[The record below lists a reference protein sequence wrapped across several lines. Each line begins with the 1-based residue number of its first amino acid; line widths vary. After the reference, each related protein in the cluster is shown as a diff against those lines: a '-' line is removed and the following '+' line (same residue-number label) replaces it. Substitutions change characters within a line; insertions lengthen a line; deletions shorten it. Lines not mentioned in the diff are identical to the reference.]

1 VTALLLRRL
10 LALPLVFVA
19 GAVLVFLLPRL
30 SGQDTALA
38 VLRSRT
44 GEADPDPAVLAALS
58 DRYGLDGGWW
68 DQFTAWSGALLAGD
82 LGISYSSRTP
92 VAGLLWPA
100 LGVSLLLTVGALVV
114 AALVGIPAGVRAA
127 RRPGG
132 RADRLLTAGSVLG
145 VAVPEFVL
153 GTVLVLL
160 FAVVVPVLPATGW
173 GSPAQAVLPVLTL
186 AAFPAALFAQLVRAE
201 TVDVLGRAH
210 VTVAR
215 AKGLPDHVVLWRHG
229 GRLALTSVA
238 SMSGLFLGGLLGGS
252 VVVEVLFS
260 VPGVGRLLYDA
271 VLGQDLPVTQAG
283 LLAITVLAAVAGIL
297 AELVALALDPVARS
311 AARSSARSSAR

>member
-1 VTALLLRRL
+1 MSTLLLRRL

-19 GAVLVFLLPRL
+19 ASVLVFLLPRV

-38 VLRSRT
+38 ILRSRT
-44 GEADPDPAVLAALS
+44 GEADPDPAVLAAL
-58 DRYGLDGGWW
+58 RAQYGLDGSWW
-68 DQFTAWSGALLAGD
+68 DQFTGWFGALLAGD
-82 LGISYSSRTP
+82 LGISYTSRTP

-100 LGVSLLLTVGALVV
+100 LGVSLLLAVGALVV
-114 AALVGIPAGVRAA
+114 AGLVGVPAGVRAA

-132 RADRLLTAGSVLG
+132 RFDRVLTAGSVLG

-153 GTVLVLL
+153 GTLLVLV
-160 FAVVVPVLPATGW
+160 FAVVLPLLPATGW

-186 AAFPAALFAQLVRAE
+186 AAFPAALAAQLVRAE
-201 TVDVLGRAH
+201 TVDALGRPH
-210 VTVAR
+210 VAVAR
-215 AKGLPDHVVLWRHG
+215 SKGLPDRVVLWRHG
-229 GRLALTSVA
+229 GRLALTSVT

-271 VLGQDLPVTQAG
+271 VLGQDLPVVQAG
-283 LLAITVLAAVAGIL
+283 LLAVIMLAALAGVLAEVL
-297 AELVALALDPVARS
+297 ALALDPVARS
-311 AARSSARSSAR
+311 AVR

>member
-1 VTALLLRRL
+1 MTTLLLRRL

-30 SGQDTALA
+30 SGQDTALGI
-38 VLRSRT
+38 LRSRT
-44 GEADPDPAVLAALS
+44 GEADPDPAVLAAL
-58 DRYGLDGGWW
+58 REEYALDGGWW
-68 DQFTAWSGALLAGD
+68 DQFTAWFGALLGGD
-82 LGISYSSRTP
+82 LGISYASRTP
-92 VAGLLWPA
+92 VSGLLWPA
-100 LGVSLLLTVGALVV
+100 LGVSLVLTVAALVV
-114 AALVGIPAGVRAA
+114 AGLVGVPAGVRAA

-132 RADRLLTAGSVLG
+132 RFDRMLTSGSVLG

-153 GTVLVLL
+153 GTVLVLV
-160 FAVVVPVLPATGW
+160 FAVVIPLLPATGW

-186 AAFPAALFAQLVRAE
+186 AAFPAALSAQLVRAE
-201 TVDVLGRAH
+201 TVDVLGRTH

-215 AKGLPDHVVLWRHG
+215 AKGLPDRVVLWRHG

-283 LLAITVLAAVAGIL
+283 LLAIIVLASVAGIA
-297 AELVALALDPVARS
+297 AELLALALDPVARS
-311 AARSSARSSAR
+311 AVR